1 MSVTIN
7 WSFTNYSD
15 VESVL
20 ICRSEVLNSEKAFE
34 DSLNGITQ
42 TSFPDIVGSLI
53 TSDLTEG
60 LQSFTDSS
68 TLTPSTTYYYC
79 VAAKGLGSDGLF
91 KVGPTSADA
100 SSAQVTGSA
109 DGSSSVSVVTTAAES
124 GGGGPDTTAPQT
136 PTGVVAVAGD
146 GEVTISWN
154 ANSETDLAGYN
165 VYKSETSGTGYNQI
179 TTSTQTSSSHTGLRD
194 SSVTNGT
201 QYFYKISAEDTTGN
215 ESAFSSEVSATPQAA
230 GGGGGGGA
238 GSDPNILVGYAFADL
253 LGSYKA
259 LYGDMPPTEAGESY
273 PGINF
278 YNDVFADPAQLDLVN
293 LYYNSESILLNY
305 IEGQLTS
312 NQYITTYG
320 YINDVPL
327 FGSTE
332 VANLSNRQTFVK
344 RHLLNKGYAA
354 TTVQKDQAAK
364 RLYSY
369 FSGGMTEYQA
379 IAYFL
384 YNLGTEPIG
393 DNNSTYIV
401 YTSPQIATYRDTAN
415 AIGVEANAPWS
426 DPN

>member
-20 ICRSEVLNSEKAFE
+20 ICRSEVLDSEKAFE

-42 TSFPDIVGSLI
+42 TSFPDIIGSAI

-60 LQSFTDSS
+60 LQSFTDLSP
-68 TLTPSTTYYYC
+68 LTPSTTYYYC
-79 VAAKGLGSDGLF
+79 VAAKGLDSDGLF

-100 SSAQVTGSA
+100 SSSPVTGSA

-124 GGGGPDTTAPQT
+124 GGGGADTTAPQT
-136 PTGVVAVAGD
+136 PTGLVAVAGD

-165 VYKSETSGTGYNQI
+165 VYKSQTSGSGYNQI
-179 TTSTQTSSSHTGLRD
+179 TTPTQTSSSHTGLRD

-215 ESAFSSEVSATPQAA
+215 VSDYSSEVSATPQAA

-293 LYYNSESILLNY
+293 LYYNSESILLTY
-305 IEGQLTS
+305 IEVQLTS

-320 YINDVPL
+320 AINDVPL

-332 VANLSNRQTFVK
+332 RANYENRIIFVK
-344 RHLLNKGYAA
+344 RHLLNKGYGA
-354 TTVQKDQAAK
+354 TTYQKDQAAK
-364 RLYSY
+364 KLYSY
-369 FSGGMTEYQA
+369 FRDGMTEYQA

-384 YNLGTEPIG
+384 YNLGTEPVG
-393 DNNSTYIV
+393 DNNTTYIV
-401 YTSPQIATYRDTAN
+401 YTSPQIETYRTTAN
-415 AIGVEANAPWS
+415 NIGVEANAPWS
-426 DPN
+426 SP